1 MDLVVVACCRY
12 DTNGSGTL
20 DRDEFK
26 QAVTDM
32 GFREVAD
39 ALFDKIPRRE
49 DGTVHYGAL
58 TNIFGDEIAKGQNHP
73 KDMKSFMI
81 ALTLDDDEAD
91 LIDTSG
97 WAFGG
102 NDPEHARAE
111 FVKLL
116 GKKNVQVPQLLN
128 QLDDNK
134 NGSLSFEE
142 FRQAMSEELGFFGP
156 DYVVYE
162 MFDIVDADM
171 DGKVTLAELNSWVCG
186 FSSHTQQAQTVTFDQ
201 LEVEEQEDDADGNDK
216 EWSEA
221 RLRQVIRNI
230 ISMTGQRI
238 GEVIVSWDQ
247 SGDGRLQK
255 SE

>member
-1 MDLVVVACCRY
+1 
-12 DTNGSGTL
+12 
-20 DRDEFK
+20 
-26 QAVTDM
+26 M

-58 TNIFGDEIAKGQNHP
+58 TNIFCGEIAKGQNHP

-81 ALTLDDDEAD
+81 ALTLDDDEVE
-91 LIDTSG
+91 LIDTHG
-97 WAFGG
+97 WSFGG

-111 FVKLL
+111 MVKLL
-116 GKKNVQVPQLLN
+116 TKKNVQIPQFLN

-162 MFDIVDADM
+162 VFDIMDTDM

-186 FSSHTQQAQTVTFDQ
+186 FSQHTQQAQTVTFDQ
-201 LEVEEQEDDADGNDK
+201 LETEDQQGDAEGSDEG
-216 EWSEA
+216 WSEA
-221 RLRQVIRNI
+221 RLRQVVKNI
-230 ISMTGQRI
+230 ISSTGQRV
-238 GEVIVSWDQ
+238 GDVIVSWDK